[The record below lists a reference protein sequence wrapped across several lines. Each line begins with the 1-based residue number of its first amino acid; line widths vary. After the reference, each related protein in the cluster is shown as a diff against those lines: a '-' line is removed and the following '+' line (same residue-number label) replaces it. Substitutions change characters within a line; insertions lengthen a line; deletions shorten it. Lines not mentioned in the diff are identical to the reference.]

1 MNYTLEVCAN
11 SVQSALNAQIAG
23 ATRVELCCNLWE
35 AGTTPSYGTI
45 KKAREL
51 LQIDL
56 FVLIRPRGGD
66 FVYTNLELETM
77 QEDIEACKILGVDGI
92 VSGALN
98 TDNTIDIDKTR
109 QLLEVSKSLPF
120 TFHRAF
126 DLTPHLPQSLTTLID
141 LGAQRV
147 LTSGGQNKAANA
159 CTTIAQL
166 HQLAQDKITIL
177 PGGGINQTNIQ
188 ALLATGCTEFHLTGN
203 ATKKSPALPLRH
215 LRLNGS
221 ADIPECDYRESSV
234 EKIQG
239 VLEQLKLY
247 S

>member
-1 MNYTLEVCAN
+1 MNHTLEVCAN
-11 SVQSALNAQIAG
+11 SAQSALNAQVAG

-35 AGTTPSYGTI
+35 AGTTPSYGTT

-51 LQIDL
+51 LDINL

-66 FVYTNLELETM
+66 FVYTDLELAIM
-77 QEDIEACKILGVDGI
+77 KEDIEACKALGVNGI

-98 TDNTIDIDKTR
+98 ADNTIDIDTTK
-109 QLLEVSKSLPF
+109 QLIEVSKPLPF

-126 DLTPHLPQSLTTLID
+126 DLTPNLPQSLETLIA
-141 LGAQRV
+141 LGTQRV
-147 LTSGGQNKAANA
+147 LTSGGQNKAVDA
-159 CTTIAQL
+159 CKTIAQL

-203 ATKKSPALPLRH
+203 ATQKSTTLPHPH

-234 EKIQG
+234 EKVQG
-239 VLEQLKLY
+239 VLEQLRLY
-247 S
+247 G